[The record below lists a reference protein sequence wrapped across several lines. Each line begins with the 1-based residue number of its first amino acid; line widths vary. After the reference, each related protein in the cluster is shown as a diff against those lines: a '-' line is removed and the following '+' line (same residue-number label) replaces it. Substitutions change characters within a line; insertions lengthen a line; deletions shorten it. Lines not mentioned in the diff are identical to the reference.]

1 MIKYLGVLLIIGAEV
16 EYLNKINIMN
26 VFLWIDDIAII
37 CFGFIGGVYTAF
49 SFFVMHSLKKI
60 NPLEAIRIMNT
71 INSVILK
78 SPFMFLFFLS
88 SFIAVILFLKNL
100 ILLKIIYNQFLSS
113 LIFLVGMFLC
123 TATKN
128 VPLNK
133 KLANFNLHDISC
145 DPEIEWD
152 YYYKNWIKWNHIR
165 TASCFVSTVL
175 LVFY

>member
-1 MIKYLGVLLIIGAEV
+1 MIKYLTVLLIIEAEG
-16 EYLNKINIMN
+16 EYLNKINIMD

-37 CFGFIGGVYTAF
+37 CFGFIGGVYFAF

-60 NPLEAIRIMNT
+60 NHLEAIRIMNT

-100 ILLKIIYNQFLSS
+100 ILLKIIHSQFLSS
-113 LIFLVGMFLC
+113 LIFLGGMFLC

-133 KLANFNLHDISC
+133 KLANFNFNDTSC

-165 TASCFVSTVL
+165 TVSCFVSAVL
-175 LVFY
+175 LVIC

>member
-1 MIKYLGVLLIIGAEV
+1 M
-16 EYLNKINIMN
+16 NNINVMD

-37 CFGFIGGVYTAF
+37 CFGFIGGVYFAF

-60 NPLEAIRIMNT
+60 NHLEAIRIMNS
-71 INSVILK
+71 INRVILK
-78 SPFMFLFFLS
+78 SPFMPLFFFS
-88 SFIAVILFLKNL
+88 SCIAVTLFLKNL
-100 ILLKIIYNQFLSS
+100 ILFNIINNQFLSS
-113 LIFLVGMFLC
+113 LIFIGGMFLC

-133 KLANFNLHDISC
+133 KLANFNFNDISS

-165 TASCFVSTVL
+165 TVSCFVSAVL
-175 LVFY
+175 LVIC

>member
-1 MIKYLGVLLIIGAEV
+1 
-16 EYLNKINIMN
+16 MN

-37 CFGFIGGVYTAF
+37 CFGFIGGVYFAF

-60 NPLEAIRIMNT
+60 NHQEAIRVMNS

-78 SPFMFLFFLS
+78 SPFMLLFFFS

-100 ILLKIIYNQFLSS
+100 ILFKIIYNQFLSS
-113 LIFLVGMFLC
+113 LVFLGGMFLC
-123 TATKN
+123 TVIKN

-133 KLANFNLHDISC
+133 KLANFNFNDTSN
-145 DPEIEWD
+145 DPELEWG

-175 LVFY
+175 LVIK

>member
-26 VFLWIDDIAII
+26 VFLWIDYIAII

-78 SPFMFLFFLS
+78 SPFMFLFFLP
-88 SFIAVILFLKNL
+88 
-100 ILLKIIYNQFLSS
+100 LLLQ
-113 LIFLVGMFLC
+113 
-123 TATKN
+123 
-128 VPLNK
+128 
-133 KLANFNLHDISC
+133 
-145 DPEIEWD
+145 
-152 YYYKNWIKWNHIR
+152 
-165 TASCFVSTVL
+165 
-175 LVFY
+175 

>member
-1 MIKYLGVLLIIGAEV
+1 
-16 EYLNKINIMN
+16 MN

-37 CFGFIGGVYTAF
+37 CFGFIGGVYFAF

-60 NPLEAIRIMNT
+60 NHLEAIRIMNS

-78 SPFMFLFFLS
+78 SPFMLLFFFS

-100 ILLKIIYNQFLSS
+100 ILFKIIYNQFLSS
-113 LIFLVGMFLC
+113 LVFLGGMFLC
-123 TATKN
+123 TVIKN

-133 KLANFNLHDISC
+133 KLANFNFNDTSN
-145 DPEIEWD
+145 DPELEWG

-175 LVFY
+175 LVIK